1 MDPRTMHLW
10 KTEICRA
17 VRRQFLRGAEM
28 AGGAIAFGPP
38 GPFAN
43 TEETGQP
50 DAAGPT
56 RARRRRSSRGVTH
69 LRLVTVGPRGLDR

>member
-1 MDPRTMHLW
+1 MHVW

-38 GPFAN
+38 GPFAA
-43 TEETGQP
+43 TEDAGRP
-50 DAAGPT
+50 DAAGPIPE
-56 RARRRRSSRGVTH
+56 RPRRSSRPVSH
-69 LRLVTVGPRGLDR
+69 LRLVAVGARGLDR